1 MDKQESK
8 VKKWFKDHK
17 SIIIVGGTAVG
28 LTLIGYILGRASM
41 ASEVKELDEL
51 NEKAFWNG
59 SMHGWAAVYFV
70 SPEATKEALSHYR
83 SSDER
88 LESSIRELEDYISKP
103 DVSAYFK
110 DILTKDV
117 K

>member
-8 VKKWFKDHK
+8 VKKWFKDHQA
-17 SIIIVGGTAVG
+17 IIIVGGTAVG

-41 ASEVKELDEL
+41 ASEVKEID
-51 NEKAFWNG
+51 EKAFWEG

-70 SPEATKEALSHYR
+70 SPEATKEALSYYR

-88 LESSIRELEDYISKP
+88 LESSIRELENYISKP

-110 DILTKDV
+110 DILKKDV
-117 K
+117 Q

>member
-8 VKKWFKDHK
+8 VKKWFKDHQAV
-17 SIIIVGGTAVG
+17 IIVGGTAVG
-28 LTLIGYILGRASM
+28 LTLIGYILGRVSM
-41 ASEVKELDEL
+41 ASEVKEID
-51 NEKAFWNG
+51 EKAFWEG

-110 DILTKDV
+110 DILKKDV
-117 K
+117 Q